1 MEMEMEIGM
10 EKIGARVPCASSH
23 EMTRFQRYINDRN
36 AGAWSRGFLTIRPSI
51 YKQLVD
57 KSTVLKDELSL
68 AEALDAVQMG
78 LIPDVVDV
86 LMPHSLIRAR
96 AKFRLALLRKIY
108 PSLHEHALAEK
119 LALEHERARL
129 EKALKALK

>member
-1 MEMEMEIGM
+1 MY
-10 EKIGARVPCASSH
+10 R
-23 EMTRFQRYINDRN
+23 
-36 AGAWSRGFLTIRPSI
+36 
-51 YKQLVD
+51 QLVD

-78 LIPDVVDV
+78 LAPEVIDVI
-86 LMPHSLIRAR
+86 MTRSLIKER

-129 EKALKALK
+129 EKALTELKGGSARR